1 MAGNDYYGSLDH
13 AFAEAHHARVTG
25 FAVGKQN
32 GRSQGY
38 NEGWNDATD
47 AAQAK
52 LQEWWNAG
60 WNEAVAKANVELTK
74 SQETNRRLQNE
85 LQELREEMLAQQQ
98 KSFQNAENWKKA
110 YDELN
115 SYESNQSA
123 LVVAMANA
131 LSHLYQ
137 QSPAMSSLV
146 SQSLTREYQ
155 ELVDRRIKKGTLTL
169 PPHRDPKFVARMS
182 KVIEGL
188 GALTKGAIVPV
199 AVATPST

>member
-60 WNEAVAKANVELTK
+60 WNEAVAKANDELTK

-85 LQELREEMLAQQQ
+85 IQELREEMQAQQQ

-110 YDELN
+110 YDELK
-115 SYESNQSA
+115 SYEDNQSA

-131 LSHLYQ
+131 LGHLYQ
-137 QSPAMSSLV
+137 QSPAMSTLV

-155 ELVDRRIKKGTLTL
+155 ELVGLRIKKGILTQ
-169 PPHRDPKFVARMS
+169 PPHRNTKFVARMAG
-182 KVIEGL
+182 VMEEIGT
-188 GALTKGAIVPV
+188 LTKGAV
-199 AVATPST
+199 APLATAIPSA